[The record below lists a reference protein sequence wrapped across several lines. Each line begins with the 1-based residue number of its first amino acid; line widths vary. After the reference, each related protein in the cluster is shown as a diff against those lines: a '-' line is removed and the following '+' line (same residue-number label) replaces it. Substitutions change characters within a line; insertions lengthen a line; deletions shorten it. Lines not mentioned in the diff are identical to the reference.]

1 MKNLRITSDPCPPP
15 ELFGWSIVPVRKQHH
30 FAIKNICA
38 YAGPSMIYDSALNG
52 NYYAIRVNDPER
64 VDEIRQTFTNI
75 IFEED
80 DIASTRLSY
89 YTKSKLIEK
98 YMEALDNE

>member
-1 MKNLRITSDPCPPP
+1 MKNQRLLSDPSPPS
-15 ELFGWSIVPVRKQHH
+15 ELYGWSIVPVRKHHH

-38 YAGPSMIYDSALNG
+38 YVGPSMIYDQALNG
-52 NYYAIRVNDPER
+52 NYYAIRVNDP
-64 VDEIRQTFTNI
+64 DEIDKIRATFANI